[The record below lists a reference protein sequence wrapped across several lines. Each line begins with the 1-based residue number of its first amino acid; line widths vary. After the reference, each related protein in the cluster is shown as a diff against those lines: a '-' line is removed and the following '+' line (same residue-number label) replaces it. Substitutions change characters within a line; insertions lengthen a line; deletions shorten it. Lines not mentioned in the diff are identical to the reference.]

1 MPDVQRIGKE
11 MIDASVLS
19 VQIFTSD
26 GRIIMVS
33 RNPQKH
39 QVKIDGFGL
48 NGTIFADTQ
57 DVLAL
62 RDALNLVYGP

>member
-1 MPDVQRIGKE
+1 

-26 GRIIMVS
+26 GRIITVG

-39 QVKIDGFGL
+39 QVQIDGFGL